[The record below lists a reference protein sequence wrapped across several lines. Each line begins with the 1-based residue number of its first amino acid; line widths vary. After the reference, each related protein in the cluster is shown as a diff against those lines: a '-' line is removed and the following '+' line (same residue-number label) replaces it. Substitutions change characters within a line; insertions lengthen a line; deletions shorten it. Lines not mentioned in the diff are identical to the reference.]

1 MVYHY
6 SFWCWLCGCL
16 CSWCCR
22 LDSNSALNL
31 RRVLQFRRF
40 LFYDPSL
47 DLYNLHSH
55 RFPNSNNVHL
65 KMQYSREKS
74 EIHIRGAYLLWQI
87 NFDPLIFF
95 FNTCHFIFQ
104 HLHFYFHFLWLAKF
118 NSKPINVKLRDLH
131 IWFLNSLISRKSF
144 SSHTKIFGK
153 VLVNSISDKFYHHLL
168 KSNFFVNR
176 YTLLFSKSSK
186 TITSI
191 FNSFISRI
199 VIATFP

>member
-16 CSWCCR
+16 CSWCCK

-31 RRVLQFRRF
+31 RGVLRFRRF
-40 LFYDPSL
+40 FILCS
-47 DLYNLHSH
+47 
-55 RFPNSNNVHL
+55 FPGFVQPAFSQISQQQQCTSEDAVL
-65 KMQYSREKS
+65 QREVWNTHQMS
-74 EIHIRGAYLLWQI
+74 AFALTNQFWSI
-87 NFDPLIFF
+87 DFF

-118 NSKPINVKLRDLH
+118 DSKPINVKLPDLH

-144 SSHTKIFGK
+144 SSHTKIFEK

-176 YTLLFSKSSK
+176 YTLLY
-186 TITSI
+186 
-191 FNSFISRI
+191 
-199 VIATFP
+199 